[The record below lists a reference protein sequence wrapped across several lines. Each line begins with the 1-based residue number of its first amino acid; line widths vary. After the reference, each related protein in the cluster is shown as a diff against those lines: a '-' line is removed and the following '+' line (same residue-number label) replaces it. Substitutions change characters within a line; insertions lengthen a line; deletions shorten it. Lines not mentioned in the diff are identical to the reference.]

1 MLHSAITGND
11 RYCHRQRFSK
21 GNQGEDEKGDI
32 GGDRYPS
39 EAVNIP
45 YFSVRS

>member
-1 MLHSAITGND
+1 MTGNVID
-11 RYCHRQRFSK
+11 KDSLKAIKVEMRRGVK
-21 GNQGEDEKGDI
+21 

-39 EAVNIP
+39 EVVNIP